1 MVRFALTHARKLA
14 LLTLAGLVLRV
25 AFLLLEPPTQPVADE
40 RPWTAWGIET
50 GGPKV
55 RFSPLRSDLAF
66 FPPGYP
72 YFIGA
77 VHAAFGGLE
86 AVQVA
91 QILVS
96 VLLIPAVGRIATLAF
111 SPGAGLIAAGITASY
126 PDLVW
131 YSVHFWSE
139 TLFLTLLF
147 WAFERLLAADARRKA
162 GPAVAAGVLWGL
174 AVLTRETVLYLLP
187 LAALWLLWGR
197 RAAGGRARGAAFLLA
212 ALATVAPWTLRN
224 WVKYEAFIPVST
236 AGGLNLWQGNAPLTR
251 QEVYDRY
258 YAVEG
263 VVEQFRN
270 ARRQGLQAIR
280 DRQPLWIFEKLASE
294 MPRFWEADSLALIH
308 IKRGAYRPVSPRG
321 ARRAWL
327 LVIVPYLAVLALF
340 VLGLAGLEWSRE
352 RALLLGFLVLYN
364 LLHVATH
371 GFARYRLPVMPVVF
385 MLAAAAWLA
394 WRSGR
399 GPWRSP
405 RRRLAAVGLGLVVL
419 LLLVPGFRLNYQ
431 HPAFGFVREIPGMT
445 APGSEEGRQGR

>member
-1 MVRFALTHARKLA
+1 MTHARKLA
-14 LLTLAGLVLRV
+14 LVTLGGLALRV
-25 AFLLLEPPTQPVADE
+25 AFLYLEPPTRPVADE
-40 RPWTAWGIET
+40 RPWTAWGVET

-77 VHAAFGGLE
+77 VHAAFDSLE
-86 AVQVA
+86 AVKIA

-96 VLLIPAVGRIATLAF
+96 ALLIPAVGRIATLAF
-111 SPGAGLIAAGITASY
+111 SPAAGLVAAGIAAGY

-147 WAFERLLAADARRKA
+147 WAFERVLAADASRRTGLA
-162 GPAVAAGVLWGL
+162 AAAGLLWGL
-174 AVLTRETVLYLLP
+174 ATLTRETALYLTP
-187 LAALWLLWGR
+187 LVALWLVWGR
-197 RAAGGRARGAAFLLA
+197 RGAGGVARGSAFLLA
-212 ALATVAPWTLRN
+212 AALTIAPWTLRN
-224 WVKYEAFIPVST
+224 WAKYQAFIPVAT

-270 ARRQGLQAIR
+270 AQRQGLAAIAE
-280 DRQPLWIFEKLASE
+280 RQPLWLLEKLASE
-294 MPRFWEADSLALIH
+294 LPRLWEADSLALIH
-308 IKRGAYRPVSPRG
+308 IKRGAYRPVSVRG

-327 LVIVPYLAVLALF
+327 LVIVPYLVVLALF
-340 VLGLAGLEWSRE
+340 VAGLAALEWSRE
-352 RALLLGFLVLYN
+352 RTLLIGFLVLYN

-385 MLAAAAWLA
+385 VIAASAWVA
-394 WRSGR
+394 WRSG
-399 GPWRSP
+399 GNPWRSP
-405 RRRLAAVGLGLVVL
+405 RRRVAAAGLAVLTL
-419 LLLVPGFRLNYQ
+419 LLLVPSFRTNYA
-431 HPAFGFVREIPGMT
+431 HPAFGFVRETPGVS
-445 APGSEEGRQGR
+445 APGSEEGQRD